1 MQVSLPRFALSL
13 FLILVVVLCTT
24 KVRKGGDF
32 PEYGLTSIAIAQH
45 GTPYIQLDDVDRAI
59 AVSHEAGFRDLFMDI
74 REKMVRGDEV
84 PFPGLVRS
92 RQGQY
97 LALHFFAYPAMAAIP
112 LRILD
117 GLGVDPFKAG
127 QVVNLLPIFVL
138 GLACYLLLGSAWR
151 AWLALALF
159 LLCGAL
165 RYLNWFSPEVFS
177 MAALISGLI
186 LFSLGRPIAAVI
198 LPGLAAMQNPPLLF
212 FALFAPAL
220 RFGWLIASEA
230 LHWRAALRAT
240 VTRRNLVAC
249 TLLAAMAGIPVLSN
263 LWHFGEPSLIATL
276 SSDASLISP
285 GRLGSFFF
293 DPNQGAIVAFPAV
306 AALVLWQAWT
316 LRAKGFAWLAAGALG
331 LILAL
336 VVPAMSTVNWNS
348 GAAGPMRYAVWGAA
362 PLLYLALAG
371 LALQHRWP
379 ARTLLLVLLAQG
391 LAMWHSKQYEYREFS
406 PAAAW
411 LLRTAPALYN
421 PDPEIFH
428 DRALGTD
435 GAMPE
440 NRVIAWPD
448 AQRPSKIMYNERN
461 PAAATTL
468 CGQGARLDEHAIVPM
483 GQGWRYINGAPRCV
497 AASAPISETAQ
508 AGPESQQ

>member
-1 MQVSLPRFALSL
+1 MHVSFPRFALTL
-13 FLILVVVLCTT
+13 FFILVLVFCTT

-32 PEYGLTSIAIAQH
+32 PEYGLTSIALAQH
-45 GTPYIQLDDVDRAI
+45 GTPYIRLDDVDRAI
-59 AVSHEAGFRDLFMDI
+59 ALSHEAGFRDLFTEI
-74 REKMVRGDEV
+74 RENMVRGDEV

-97 LALHFFAYPAMAAIP
+97 LAIHFFAYPAMAALP
-112 LRILD
+112 MRFLD
-117 GLGVDPFKAG
+117 ALGVDPFKAG
-127 QVVNLLPIFVL
+127 QLVNLLPVFVL
-138 GLACYLLLGSAWR
+138 GVACYLLLGSAWR
-151 AWLALALF
+151 TWLALALF

-198 LPGLAAMQNPPLLF
+198 LPGLAAMQNPPLVF
-212 FALFAPAL
+212 FALFAPVL
-220 RFGWLIASEA
+220 RFGWLIASDD

-240 VTRRNLVAC
+240 VTRRNLAAC
-249 TLLAAMAGIPVLSN
+249 VLLAAMAGIPVLSN
-263 LWHFGEPSLIATL
+263 LWHFGEPSLIARL
-276 SSDASLISP
+276 ASDTSLISLD
-285 GRLGSFFF
+285 RLGSFFF

-306 AALVLWQAWT
+306 AALLLWRAWT
-316 LRAKGFAWLAAGALG
+316 LRARGFAWLAAGTLG

-336 VVPAMSTVNWNS
+336 VVPSMSTVNWNS
-348 GAAGPMRYAVWGAA
+348 GAAGPMRYVVWGAA

-371 LALQHRWP
+371 LALLRRWP
-379 ARTLLLVLLAQG
+379 AKALLLVLLVQG
-391 LAMWHSKQYEYREFS
+391 LAMWHTKQYGYMEFS

-411 LLRTAPALYN
+411 LLRSAPGLYH

-440 NRVIAWPD
+440 NTVITWPD
-448 AQRPSKIMYNERN
+448 AGRPSKIMYNERN
-461 PAAATTL
+461 PDAATTL
-468 CGQGARLDEHAIVPM
+468 CGQGATLDEDAIVPM

-497 AASAPISETAQ
+497 R
-508 AGPESQQ
+508 